1 MTGNRKKVMFIAC
14 PHFKI
19 SIRQR
24 SKGQSAVAG
33 AAYQAGE
40 NLFSEYDLKMKRYR
54 YKLPEV
60 KHKEILL
67 PSNAPPEYKNRQT
80 LWNAAERVE
89 KQWNAQLSRGMVM
102 ALPRELPDEQYAS
115 LVRDYCMEQ
124 FVSKGM
130 CCDFAVHDKGDGN
143 PHAHIML
150 TMRAMDENGKWLP
163 KARKVYSLDE
173 NGEKIRLPSGEPK
186 SHKENTVDWNSRENA
201 ELWRSAW
208 ADTVNRYYERNGI
221 PVRLDLRSYERQGV
235 DKVPT
240 VHLGPAVAHMEQKG
254 IQTEIGDYNRA
265 IKAHNAAVST
275 VKQLISSLETWL
287 AETNAVLYRHFAAPL
302 HFSNLFAGI
311 VSEVVQHQSAALD
324 FRKRRNGLM

>member
-1 MTGNRKKVMFIAC
+1 
-14 PHFKI
+14 
-19 SIRQR
+19 
-24 SKGQSAVAG
+24 
-33 AAYQAGE
+33 
-40 NLFSEYDLKMKRYR
+40 MKRYR

-60 KHKEILL
+60 MHKEILL
-67 PSNAPPEYKNRQT
+67 PSNAPPEYKDRQT
-80 LWNAAERVE
+80 LWNVAERVE

-102 ALPRELPDEQYAS
+102 ALPRELPEEQYAS

-186 SHKENTVDWNSRENA
+186 SHKENIVDWNSRENA

-208 ADTVNRYYERNGI
+208 ADTVNRYYEKNGV
-221 PVRLDLRSYERQGV
+221 PVRLDLRSYERQGI

-240 VHLGPAVAHMEQKG
+240 VHQ
-254 IQTEIGDYNRA
+254 R
-265 IKAHNAAVST
+265 
-275 VKQLISSLETWL
+275 
-287 AETNAVLYRHFAAPL
+287 
-302 HFSNLFAGI
+302 
-311 VSEVVQHQSAALD
+311 
-324 FRKRRNGLM
+324 